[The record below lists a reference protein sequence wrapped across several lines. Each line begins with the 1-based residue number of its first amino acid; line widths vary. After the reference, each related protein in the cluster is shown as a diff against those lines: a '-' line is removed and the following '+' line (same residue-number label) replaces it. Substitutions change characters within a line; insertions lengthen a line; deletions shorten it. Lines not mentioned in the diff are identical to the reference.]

1 LVCVC
6 WFLFLFLMEEIYFI
20 IFLKMKLLLFFF
32 FIFLFNLGWD
42 YLIFLLGISM
52 IFFSQY
58 MEGGYFNYCFNFDYL
73 SSGLILLSIWIVLI
87 MILSSVSFRSMK
99 ILFKEFSNLVLV
111 LVLVLY
117 FSFSFSNL
125 FLFYIRFE
133 LSIVPTFFLILGWG
147 YRAERFQA
155 GLYMFLY
162 TLIASLPFLI
172 FLLYMLYYEGSMKFS
187 FLFYK
192 SFNYLG
198 GIWWFYI
205 SLVFLVK
212 LPVFLLHLWLP
223 KAHVEAPL
231 AGSIILAG
239 VLLKLGG
246 YGMIRCFTFST
257 KDFLYLNGW
266 IRSLGLVGSILVSF
280 ICIRQVDLKCLIAYS
295 SVTHMGSVLCGLMCF
310 LRVGMNGGYMMILA
324 HGICSSG
331 LFCLLNLMYERCST
345 RRILLIKGGLICL
358 PVLSY
363 WWFMLC
369 VGNMSCPPR
378 FNFISEIFIVFGIIC
393 WNFFIIYLL
402 LFVLVMSGVYTIFFL
417 FVLFMGL
424 LWIILFYIL

>member
-1 LVCVC
+1 VLVLDL
-6 WFLFLFLMEEIYFI
+6 WRF
-20 IFLKMKLLLFFF
+20 
-32 FIFLFNLGWD
+32 
-42 YLIFLLGISM
+42 YLR
-52 IFFSQY
+52 
-58 MEGGYFNYCFNFDYL
+58 N
-73 SSGLILLSIWIVLI
+73 
-87 MILSSVSFRSMK
+87 
-99 ILFKEFSNLVLV
+99 FSNLVLV

-402 LFVLVMSGVYTIFFL
+402 LFVLVMSGVYTIFFFVCFIHGSVMNNSILYPLNLRENLLLMAHCMPL
-417 FVLFMGL
+417 FFLILIISL
-424 LWIILFYIL
+424 LS